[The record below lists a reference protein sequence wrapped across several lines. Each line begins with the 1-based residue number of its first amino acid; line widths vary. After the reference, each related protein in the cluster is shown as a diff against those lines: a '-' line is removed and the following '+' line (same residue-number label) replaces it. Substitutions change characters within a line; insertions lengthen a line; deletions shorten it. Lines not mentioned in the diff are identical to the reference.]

1 MKFFLILILI
11 YEFAVKAEDVIPE
24 GALLSTDFEGMVGY
38 SLENLPEYTLN
49 DSKNF
54 IMNNVSDD
62 DWRTRAKMQI
72 SHTIYRQVWRVFY
85 FDPLLQLTL
94 PPQNVWEFTFT
105 SSPYELSF
113 QSHPHIVRDYIFHS
127 VVIGLANS
135 INASEPSL
143 DPIGGTYSDTFMVPA
158 DPEHVFQRS
167 GYACADEGTFS
178 LDTVNSENF
187 QTYFDQECGV
197 EDYKPISNRTYEDN
211 QENCHW
217 TSFPN
222 VTCIES
228 LEKDLGYINL
238 TVTWT
243 RLPWNDTIADQYRY
257 GNLTSDTADL
267 EGVKSKLE
275 DETNVGYKFVE
286 ENSCMLEEGGQSNK
300 GCVGGPGWRQL
311 LRFTSSSINVGKS
324 VLHLGEVKTD
334 EYLSHGVYEWDPCH
348 LHYHFQHYEN
358 YLFGDLKGRKTGFCI
373 QTTWRYFN
381 NEYTP
386 FNTPYSFCDYQGV
399 STGWGD

>member
-1 MKFFLILILI
+1 M
-11 YEFAVKAEDVIPE
+11 ASSV
-24 GALLSTDFEGMVGY
+24 
-38 SLENLPEYTLN
+38 N
-49 DSKNF
+49 DS
-54 IMNNVSDD
+54 
-62 DWRTRAKMQI
+62 
-72 SHTIYRQVWRVFY
+72 
-85 FDPLLQLTL
+85 DPGLTT
-94 PPQNVWEFTFT
+94 VGGTFT
-105 SSPYELSF
+105 
-113 QSHPHIVRDYIFHS
+113 
-127 VVIGLANS
+127 
-135 INASEPSL
+135 
-143 DPIGGTYSDTFMVPA
+143 DTFIVPV

-167 GYACADEGTFS
+167 GYACADESSFS

-187 QTYFDQECGV
+187 LTYFDQECGV
-197 EDYKPISNRTYEDN
+197 EPYKPISNRTYEDN
-211 QENCHW
+211 KNCHW

-267 EGVKSKLE
+267 EGVKAKLE
-275 DETNVGYKFVE
+275 DEINVGYKFFE
-286 ENSCMLEEGGQSNK
+286 ENSCALQEGGSLASK
-300 GCVGGPGWRQL
+300 GCIGGPGWRQL

-324 VLHLGEVKTD
+324 VLHLGEVRT
-334 EYLSHGVYEWDPCH
+334 ELLINGVYEWDPCH

-358 YLFGDLKGRKTGFCI
+358 YLFGDVKGRKTGFCI

-386 FNTPYSFCDYQGV
+386 FNTPYSFCDYQGISV
-399 STGWGD
+399 GWGKLLEAK